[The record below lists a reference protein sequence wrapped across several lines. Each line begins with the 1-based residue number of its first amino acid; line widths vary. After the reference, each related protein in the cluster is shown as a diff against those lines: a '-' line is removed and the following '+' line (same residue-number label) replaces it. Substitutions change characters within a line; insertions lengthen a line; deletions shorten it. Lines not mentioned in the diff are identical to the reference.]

1 MAGEETT
8 SKGNITNNYNAAQTG
23 LNMDNTIGQIA
34 KGSLTYAL
42 NANVENFD
50 SNSINYQNEEGNE
63 LCLGSENG
71 IPQNFVVIGNHFIPE
86 QNKHIFFLVNPLEGL
101 SQIGYMINNN
111 CEYVTIL
118 ADTSQDPYLAFDVN
132 HPIHK
137 VVHRITNCTTEI
149 YWTDG
154 LNPRRYLD
162 LDNVPTSDIDNKLKI
177 QPNFTIPQ
185 LNIVEI
191 VSGGELLAGTYQ
203 FAIQYSDA
211 LGFGYT
217 SYYSVT
223 NPTPI
228 ANTDIET
235 LDFNY
240 PVNRS
245 IKLDISNLDLTGYFE
260 YYNLAVIKTINNIQS
275 VELVGTYYIG
285 SATKEITYSGQNQTQ
300 IKLSINDI
308 FEKFPYYDV
317 AEDLTAVQD
326 ILVWDNLTSNDRVNY
341 QSIASQIELQWQT
354 YKIPN
359 TENYANEINATE
371 LRGYLRDEVYAF
383 EIVFL
388 LRNGRQTDGFHIPGR
403 TAVAGDL
410 TIINKSSNNDYIGTG
425 TSAPKWKIYNTAS
438 VTGNATGANI
448 NNATPYKYGQF
459 AYWESEELYP
469 PNTEV
474 WGSLAN
480 TPIRHHKFPDVLVSP
495 VFESVAY
502 TSGQPVTPVMQSSD
516 AVYPIGVKIDTAQ
529 IASLIA
535 NSSLTAKQKAEV
547 AGFKIVRGN
556 RSTNKS
562 IIGKGILRNVGK
574 YEREGTNYYFP
585 NYPYNDL
592 KADPFIQQLPASQR
606 DTKAYVYNSQS
617 VLYKITNVTTAGSVS
632 ITDCNTKVVREIP
645 IIVGDSY
652 SICSLTYPV
661 LNGGASASISSPGKL
676 TITVGLTSDSSTEFR
691 YYDAYDATQKLIT
704 VTAAEGIVYILVNSF
719 YPVTYNFGSK
729 NYTITTTDTLN
740 PETLADK
747 LTGFSTNA
755 SKFRQVFN
763 SPETSFGQP
772 SLGSILKIENLIFGG
787 GVAHFVEVKNNAR
800 YKFLTQT
807 AQKEALLSS
816 YNLANSISPFDPN
829 AMFTTYQ
836 AYLTIYI
843 NGITRKNFSYSFNSI
858 ASYDYWE
865 DVTNSGNKQRELDL
879 CQYINPGFQ
888 STGDDLD
895 INNFQR
901 ESSVYMK
908 TAGTSFLPFPTSTA
922 LSDNSRFTA
931 SSNNNCNT
939 PEKQQTISVL
949 SYYASLKNIIPSQ
962 WGQIYTYETI
972 DTGFQVDLDFLPGVT
987 TVFGGDTFISRFA
1000 FKTKLPFF
1008 IDNRVNAPDDSDV
1021 FYDEIGNIAY
1031 PRYWHSSRSI
1041 LFNYS
1046 TPKPTLLS
1054 NVISVKAVQLDCPN
1068 NPIYIAPPVSGGT
1081 TTTTSTTSS
1090 PNSISAGLLKNS
1102 YDGKMYQFAYGI
1114 PYFYCETSINLDL
1127 RQAFNNREGDFYP
1140 RVSSGIPDTW
1150 FQQTN
1155 VPIAQDNTYYYN
1167 VTYSKQNV
1175 DNYFSHLPA
1184 NWSNDECNVAF
1195 PFRAI
1200 YSEPQSSDPTVKV
1213 NNWLIYRPISFFDFP
1228 QNYGDLISLDGIQ
1241 NKAVLARFENKSL
1254 LYNTMLTINTS
1265 NPQAA
1270 YLGNDSLFKSA
1281 PPIDFAE
1288 TDLGY
1293 VGSQNKFLLKIP
1305 QGQITVDAKRG
1316 QIFLISGNGATDLT
1330 AFKSGI
1336 NRFMTDHLAFEILR
1350 YFPDADVDNN
1360 FTKVGLHGV
1369 YDSKYDRVIISKL
1382 DYIPQPDYVGEITYD
1397 VADGEYYLGDNVVQL
1412 LDNKYFCNKSWTLSF
1427 NMNTKSWISFH
1438 SYIPNYYIAENNF
1451 FYSGLNQGCDLAFV
1465 AAQEVPD
1472 CQIQGSAQIPGF
1484 CDFAG
1489 VAFVDNPCAF
1499 DGYSYLG
1506 VLTTSTTTTRP
1517 ATTTTTTT
1525 AALVCTIAGTA
1536 VKL

>member
-63 LCLGSENG
+63 LCLGGEDG
-71 IPQNFVVIGNHFIPE
+71 IPVNFIVIGNHFIPE

-101 SQIGYMINNN
+101 SQIGYIVNNSCVYN
-111 CEYVTIL
+111 IIL
-118 ADTSQDPYLAFDVN
+118 ADTTQDPYLAFDVN

-154 LNPRRYLD
+154 LNPRRFLD
-162 LDNVPTSDIDNKLKI
+162 LDNVPTSDIDNKLKV
-177 QPNFTIPQ
+177 QPNFSIPQ
-185 LNIVEI
+185 LNIDEVTT
-191 VSGGELLAGTYQ
+191 GGELIAGTYQ
-203 FAIQYSDA
+203 FAIQYCDA
-211 LGFGYT
+211 IGFGYT

-228 ANTDIET
+228 ANTRVET

-240 PVNRS
+240 PVNKS
-245 IKLDISNLDLTGYFE
+245 IKLTISNLETGGYFE

-275 VELVGTYYIG
+275 VELVGTYYID
-285 SATKEITYSGQNQTQ
+285 STSRELTYTGQNQTQ
-300 IKLSINDI
+300 IQLSINDI

-326 ILVWDNLTSNDRVNY
+326 ILVWDNLISNDRVNY
-341 QSIASQIELQWQT
+341 QSIATQIQLQWQT
-354 YKIPN
+354 YSISGDK
-359 TENYANEINATE
+359 TYANEINATE

-388 LRNGRQTDGFHIPGR
+388 LRNGKQTDGFHIPGR
-403 TAVAGDL
+403 APLPSDL
-410 TIINKSSNNDYIGTG
+410 TTIDCSTNRDCVGPVTQSS
-425 TSAPKWKIYNTAS
+425 ALRWQVYNTGAEI
-438 VTGNATGANI
+438 GNATGNPI
-448 NNATPYKYGQF
+448 NTAIPHKYGRF
-459 AYWESEELYP
+459 AYWESQDERYP
-469 PNTEV
+469 NNTFV
-474 WGSLAN
+474 WGSLAGQK
-480 TPIRHHKFPDVLVSP
+480 IRHHKFPDVLVSP
-495 VFESVAY
+495 IFDSADPGTMYMHESR
-502 TSGQPVTPVMQSSD
+502 MI
-516 AVYPIGVKIDTAQ
+516 YPIGVRIDTAQ

-535 NSSLTAKQKAEV
+535 GSSLTAKQKADI

-562 IIGKGILRNVGK
+562 IVGKGILRNVGK
-574 YEREGTNYYFP
+574 YEREGTEYYFP
-585 NYPYNDL
+585 NYPYNDR
-592 KADPFIQQLPASQR
+592 KVDPFIQQLPAADR
-606 DTKAYVYNSQS
+606 DKKSYVYNSQS
-617 VLYKITNVTTAGSVS
+617 VLYKINSITASGSIS
-632 ITDCNTKVVREIP
+632 ITDCNTQAVRQIP
-645 IIVGDSY
+645 VTALQAAFD
-652 SICSLTYPV
+652 ICSLTYPI
-661 LNGGASASISSPGKL
+661 LQGGASAVIERPVPL
-676 TITVGLTSDSSTEFR
+676 TICVGLTSDSSTTFS
-691 YYDAYDATQKLIT
+691 YDDAYPSGGTQSII
-704 VTAAEGIVYILVNSF
+704 VTAAQGIVYILVNSF
-719 YPVTYNFGSK
+719 YPVTYLSGSK
-729 NYTITTTDTLN
+729 NFTITTTDTLN
-740 PETLADK
+740 PLTLPDK
-747 LTGFSTNA
+747 LNAFSANEFE
-755 SKFRQVFN
+755 SKERTVFN
-763 SPETSFGQP
+763 SPETSFGKP
-772 SLGSILKIENLIFGG
+772 SLGSVLKLENTIFGAG
-787 GVAHFVEVKNNAR
+787 KAHFVEVKNNAR

-807 AQKEALLSS
+807 AQKEALVSS
-816 YNLANSISPFDPN
+816 YNLANSISPFDAN

-843 NGITRKNFSYSFNSI
+843 NGITRKNFGYSFNSI
-858 ASYDYWE
+858 ASYDYSE
-865 DVTNSGNKQRELDL
+865 SVANSGNKQRRLDI
-879 CQYINPGFQ
+879 CQYIDPGFQ
-888 STGDDLD
+888 SVGDTHD

-901 ESSVYMK
+901 ETSVYTK
-908 TAGTSFLPFPTSTA
+908 QDTITPLPFPTTTVGVT
-922 LSDNSRFTA
+922 DNSRFSA
-931 SSNNNCNT
+931 SDVGNCGI
-939 PEKQQTISVL
+939 PENLEDITVL
-949 SYYASLKNIIPSQ
+949 SYYASLKNVVPNQ

-972 DTGFQVDLDFLPGVT
+972 DTGFQVDLDTLPGVT
-987 TVFGGDTFISRFA
+987 AVFGGDTFISRFA

-1008 IDNRVNAPDDSDV
+1008 IDNRVNAPDDSDI

-1041 LFNYS
+1041 LYNYT

-1054 NVISVKAVQLDCPN
+1054 NVISVKSVQLDCPN
-1068 NPIYIAPPVSGGT
+1068 NPIYIAPPAGGGTT

-1090 PNSISAGLLKNS
+1090 PNTVTSGLLKNS
-1102 YDGKMYQFAYGI
+1102 YDGKMYMFAYGI
-1114 PYFYCETSINLDL
+1114 PYFYCESSINLDL

-1140 RVSSGIPDTW
+1140 RVSSGIPDAW
-1150 FQQTN
+1150 FQQTT

-1167 VTYSKQNV
+1167 VSYSKQNV
-1175 DNYFSHLPA
+1175 DNFFSHLPA
-1184 NWSNDECNVAF
+1184 NWSDDQCNVAF

-1200 YSEPQSSDPTVKV
+1200 YSDPQSSDPTIKV

-1228 QNYGDLISLDGIQ
+1228 QNYGALVSLDGIQ

-1316 QIFLISGNGATDLT
+1316 QVFLITGNGATDIT
-1330 AFKSGI
+1330 AFGSGV

-1360 FTKVGLHGV
+1360 FTKIGLHGV
-1369 YDSKYDRVIISKL
+1369 FDSKYDRIIISKL
-1382 DYIPQPDYVGEITYD
+1382 DYIPQPEYVGQITYNTS
-1397 VADGEYYLGDNVVQL
+1397 DGEYYLGNTVVQL

-1438 SYIPNYYIAENNF
+1438 SYIPNYYIGENNF
-1451 FYSGLNQGCDLAFV
+1451 FYSGLNQGCDLAFI
-1465 AAQEVPD
+1465 AAQEVED
-1472 CQIQGSAQIPGF
+1472 CRIQGSAELPGVCNF
-1484 CDFAG
+1484 SG
-1489 VAFVDNPCAF
+1489 IAFVDEPCAF

-1506 VLTTSTTTTRP
+1506 ELP
-1517 ATTTTTTT
+1517 TTTTTTT
-1525 AALVCTIAGTA
+1525 VPVVCTIAGTA